1 MNYNDHSNLSNKHAT
16 LSPSTFR
23 WAFQQE
29 GTDIDNYISN
39 VWSRS
44 YAQAIGTALH
54 DIARKQIKTRTKLNK
69 FTKQEVLMMLTEDY
83 RIPRSAISL
92 GIDFD
97 MAYENLTSYV
107 NDAIGYLMNPE
118 QILYYSMNCFGTAD
132 SISFRDNVLRIHDL
146 KTGIGA
152 THMEQLII
160 YAALFCLEYKYK
172 PEQIKIE
179 LRIYQMNEIQ
189 IVEPDPNDISVVMK
203 NIIYADEIINKIM
216 TEV

>member
-1 MNYNDHSNLSNKHAT
+1 
-16 LSPSTFR
+16 
-23 WAFQQE
+23 
-29 GTDIDNYISN
+29 
-39 VWSRS
+39 
-44 YAQAIGTALH
+44 
-54 DIARKQIKTRTKLNK
+54 
-69 FTKQEVLMMLTEDY
+69 MMLTEDY
-83 RIPRSAISL
+83 RIPRAAISL

-132 SISFRDNVLRIHDL
+132 AISFRDNVLRIHDL

>member
-23 WAFQQE
+23 WAFQPE

-44 YAQAIGTALH
+44 YAQEIGTALH

-83 RIPRSAISL
+83 RIPRAAISL

-132 SISFRDNVLRIHDL
+132 AISFRDDILRIHDL
-146 KTGIGA
+146 KTGIGT

>member
-23 WAFQQE
+23 WAFQPE

-44 YAQAIGTALH
+44 HAQVIGTALH

-83 RIPRSAISL
+83 RIPRAAISL

-132 SISFRDNVLRIHDL
+132 AISFRDNVLRIHDL

>member
-1 MNYNDHSNLSNKHAT
+1 MNYNDHSNLNNKHAT

-23 WAFQQE
+23 WAFQPE
-29 GTDIDNYISN
+29 GTDINNYISN

-44 YAQAIGTALH
+44 YTQVIGTALH

-83 RIPRSAISL
+83 RIPRAAISL

-107 NDAIGYLMNPE
+107 NDAIGYLMSPE
-118 QILYYSMNCFGTAD
+118 QVLYYSMNCFGTAD
-132 SISFRDNVLRIHDL
+132 AISFRDNVLRIHDL

-179 LRIYQMNEIQ
+179 LRIYQMNEVQ

>member
-23 WAFQQE
+23 WAVQPE
-29 GTDIDNYISN
+29 GTDINNCISN

-44 YAQAIGTALH
+44 YAQIIGTALH

-83 RIPRSAISL
+83 RIPRAAISL

-132 SISFRDNVLRIHDL
+132 AISFRDNVLRVHDL

-189 IVEPDPNDISVVMK
+189 IVEPDHNDISVVMK

>member
-23 WAFQQE
+23 WAFQPE
-29 GTDIDNYISN
+29 GTDINNYISN

-44 YAQAIGTALH
+44 YAQIIGTALH

-83 RIPRSAISL
+83 RIPRAAISL

-132 SISFRDNVLRIHDL
+132 AISFRDNVLRIHDL

-189 IVEPDPNDISVVMK
+189 IVEPDPNDTSVVMK